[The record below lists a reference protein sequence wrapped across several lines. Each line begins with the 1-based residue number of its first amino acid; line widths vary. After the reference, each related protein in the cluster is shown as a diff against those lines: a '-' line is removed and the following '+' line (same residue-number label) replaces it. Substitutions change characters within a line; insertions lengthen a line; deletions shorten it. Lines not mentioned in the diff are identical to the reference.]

1 MPKPTEFEVDAHA
14 LDADRRVAL
23 LAAFSRDLTG
33 AIQVRSRLGAG
44 RGVLHHHPHL
54 VGSHNLFGH
63 AHRAVS
69 APLGL
74 PSCDNPNTPR
84 TCCQGSPATR
94 SHPPTHLE
102 SSDAIVV
109 INPVDILTVRAS
121 LLCHHTRLVA
131 INDNAISFLVIL
143 SKYMRKNESVSQ
155 GVSK

>member
-74 PSCDNPNTPR
+74 SSCDKPEYPTYLLPGQPSHWQ
-84 TCCQGSPATR
+84 TST
-94 SHPPTHLE
+94 HPP
-102 SSDAIVV
+102 
-109 INPVDILTVRAS
+109 
-121 LLCHHTRLVA
+121 
-131 INDNAISFLVIL
+131 
-143 SKYMRKNESVSQ
+143 RKQ
-155 GVSK
+155 